1 MSTRHAARG
10 FTLLE
15 ILVAMVIL
23 AVMGL
28 MAYRGVSEARVAVG
42 NAESHLER
50 LRAVQRSVQ
59 LIVADFRTLARRPV
73 REPIGD
79 ARRPTLLRDP
89 NGVTLVELSHGGWP
103 NGAGTP
109 RGTVQRVVYRLEDG
123 KLFRDYS
130 TVMDATLATPP
141 VRRELLD
148 RVERVELRYLTN
160 GRQWIAEWPPFNNTG
175 DLNQYIRPMA
185 VEVTLVLSDY
195 GEIRRV
201 IEVSG

>member
-1 MSTRHAARG
+1 MRIRRRSRG

-28 MAYRGVSEARVAVG
+28 MAYRGVGEARVAVA
-42 NAESHLER
+42 NAESHLQR
-50 LRAVQRSVQ
+50 LRALQRGVQ
-59 LIVADFRTLARRPV
+59 LIVSDLRTLTRRPV

-79 ARRPTLLRDP
+79 GQRATLLRDP
-89 NGVTLVELSHGGWP
+89 NSQAIFELSHGGWP

-109 RGTVQRVVYRLEDG
+109 RGTAQRVIYRVEDG
-123 KLFRDYS
+123 KLLREHW

-148 RVERVELRYLTN
+148 GVERVEVRYLTS
-160 GRQWIAEWPPFNNTG
+160 GREWIADWPPFNNTA
-175 DLNQYIRPMA
+175 DLGFYMRPLA
-185 VEVTLVLSDY
+185 VEVTLVLEDF
-195 GEIRRV
+195 GEIRRIV
-201 IEVSG
+201 EVPG

>member
-1 MSTRHAARG
+1 MRARHAARG

-28 MAYRGVSEARVAVG
+28 MAFRGVTEARIAVG
-42 NAESHLER
+42 NAEGHLER
-50 LRAVQRSVQ
+50 LRAVQRSAQILVS
-59 LIVADFRTLARRPV
+59 DFRNLTRRPV

-79 ARRPTLLRDP
+79 AQRATLLRDP
-89 NGVTLVELSHGGWP
+89 TAVTLVELSHAGWP

-123 KLFRDYS
+123 KLIREHW
-130 TVMDATLATPP
+130 TVMDATLSTPP

-148 RVERVELRYLTN
+148 RVERMELRYLTT
-160 GRQWIAEWPPFNNTG
+160 GREWVTEWPPFNNTA
-175 DLNQYIRPMA
+175 DLGFYMRPLA
-185 VEVTLVLSDY
+185 VEITLVLADY
-195 GEIRRV
+195 GEIRRLV
-201 IEVSG
+201 EVSG